1 MYQISAAVNSWS
13 GCRFTGPVETTHSAP
28 LPGVNHP
35 MDTST
40 IDQWLQRVASA
51 LGQSGMSEDVR
62 RNMRA
67 MTQAWLRD
75 LDIVSRE
82 EFEAQRAVLARSRAR
97 LEQLE
102 RQIAELEQ
110 GAELD

>member
-1 MYQISAAVNSWS
+1 
-13 GCRFTGPVETTHSAP
+13 
-28 LPGVNHP
+28 

-82 EFEAQRAVLARSRAR
+82 EFEAQRAVLARTRAR

>member
-1 MYQISAAVNSWS
+1 
-13 GCRFTGPVETTHSAP
+13 
-28 LPGVNHP
+28 

-75 LDIVSRE
+75 LDIVIRE
-82 EFEAQRAVLARSRAR
+82 EFEAQRAWNSWSDRLPSWNRAPSSTELTAMQPLHGWSHELRRRLQSCPARH
-97 LEQLE
+97 
-102 RQIAELEQ
+102 
-110 GAELD
+110 